1 MKDREI
7 FRNLIT
13 IPPVFVRLDGRT
25 FHRVTRNLSL
35 ARPYDSRFSEAMTAV
50 SERFLRESGLSP
62 VLAYT
67 FSDEISLY
75 FTVLP
80 FGGRVEKLNSIAA
93 SFAASAL
100 TVALDLDF
108 PLAFDARIVQVTPR
122 IAIEYLVERQQE
134 AWRNHLNAYG
144 QEALV
149 RTGRTMHEAARILKG
164 MGSDA
169 VHELM
174 FSHGINL
181 GDTPT
186 WQRRGILVYKQQKSI
201 MGFNPVLGT
210 RVEAVRSHVAIDREL
225 PRFSTPEGQAM
236 LSSLICS

>member
-13 IPPVFVRLDGRT
+13 IPPVFVRLDGRA

-35 ARPYDSRFSEAMTAV
+35 ERPYDQRFSEAMTAV
-50 SERFLRESGLSP
+50 CERFLRESGLSP

-75 FTVLP
+75 FTELP
-80 FGGRVEKLNSIAA
+80 FGGRVEKIDSIAA

-100 TVALDLDF
+100 TVALRMDA
-108 PLAFDARIVQVTPR
+108 PLAFDSRIIQVTPVL
-122 IAIEYLVERQQE
+122 AIGYLAERQQE

-144 QEALV
+144 QDMLV
-149 RTGRTMHEAARILKG
+149 RSGKTMNEAARILKG
-164 MGSDA
+164 MDSEA
-169 VHELM
+169 VHEMM
-174 FSHGINL
+174 FSRGINL
-181 GDTPT
+181 AETPA

-201 MGFNPVLGT
+201 VGFNPVLGT
-210 RVEAVRSHVAIDREL
+210 HVDTVRTSVAIDRDL
-225 PRFSTPEGQAM
+225 LRFSSPEGQAM
-236 LSSLICS
+236 LASLICL